1 MRNGCARALPGSVG
15 MPRVFL
21 KQSSREVTVRRI
33 RFALLTAA
41 FALSMYAAAT
51 PARAAELVW
60 CSPPPQERFIK
71 RIDLGDGCW
80 YTLYDA
86 TVQLHYSAYLV
97 EPPIIIIPRLPDRP
111 RDVPSRKM
119 HEDFEKM
126 GYKWD
131 DDRCGF
137 RYKGVI
143 DWGDCLQY

>member
-1 MRNGCARALPGSVG
+1 
-15 MPRVFL
+15 MPTEFL
-21 KQSSREVTVRRI
+21 EQSGREVAMSRI

-41 FALSMYAAAT
+41 FALSMYAAAP

-60 CSPPPQERFIK
+60 CNPPPPGHVEIWPSGADCP
-71 RIDLGDGCW
+71 IPM
-80 YTLYDA
+80 TVLYA
-86 TVQLHYSAYLV
+86 TPMFMV

-119 HEDFEKM
+119 HEDFKKM

-137 RYKGVI
+137 RHEDVI